1 MKEQLIQKRKTTMK
15 KKFNLLA
22 GLFMM
27 SIPALAQEVKTVT
40 PTKIPDFFFNPEF
53 YVITIVGIII
63 LIVFITLLNV
73 IRVLTSALTAKEVHE
88 YLGDGVAVEAAE
100 IKESWF
106 AAWWKKLNDAKPLEE
121 EKDILLDHEYDGIR
135 ELDNNLPPWW
145 KYGFYVTILFAVGYM
160 LHFHVFKTGKLQIA
174 EYNDEMEKA
183 RIELEEY
190 RLLAANNVDETNVT
204 MLEDNAE
211 ISKGS
216 EIFKQYCSSCHGN
229 AGEGNVG
236 PNLTDDYWL
245 HGGDIKNIFKVIKEG
260 VPQKGMISWKQQL
273 SPKQIQEVSSF
284 IITLAGTNPPN
295 AKEPQGEK
303 FATANMDNNDL
314 SQK

>member
-1 MKEQLIQKRKTTMK
+1 
-15 KKFNLLA
+15 
-22 GLFMM
+22 M
-27 SIPALAQEVKTVT
+27 SIPAIAQEVKTVS

-53 YVITIVGIII
+53 YVITFVGIIL

-73 IRVLTSALTAKEVHE
+73 IKVLTSALTTKEVHE
-88 YLGDGVAVEAAE
+88 YLGDGVAVEAVE
-100 IKESWF
+100 TKETWF
-106 AAWWKKLNDAKPLEE
+106 AAWWKKLNDAKPIEQ

-145 KYGFYVTILFAVGYM
+145 KYGFYITILFAVGYM

-204 MLEDNAE
+204 MLEDNTE

-303 FATANMDNNDL
+303 FASANLENKDL